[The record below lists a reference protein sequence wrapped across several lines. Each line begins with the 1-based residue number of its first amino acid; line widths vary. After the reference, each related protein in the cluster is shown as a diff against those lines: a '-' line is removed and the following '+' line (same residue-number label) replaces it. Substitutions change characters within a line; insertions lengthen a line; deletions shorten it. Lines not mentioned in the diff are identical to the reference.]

1 MGNDRRDF
9 FKTVGAVAAGT
20 MISSPRAAEAAV
32 ASDDYA
38 AAYRSAFSID
48 GAAPEEIPSADGGE
62 IRGVVVQEAPVNN
75 RVGKHLDTIAY
86 EEIAISLGA
95 NQSPGIYAWIQS
107 MLDGNPQP
115 KNGSIVAVDGRGK
128 PRNQIRFTA
137 GRITEVAFPA
147 LDARSRVAAELA
159 VTIEPGG
166 LTPREPA
173 SSLAPPSRAKQKAWF
188 SSNFRL
194 NIDGLPS
201 ATARVNKIESITIKQ
216 SFTYPD
222 GPQSITASPLDVSDL
237 VFYCPEEFAEP
248 FRAWARE
255 FIVQNSGGERIAT
268 LEFLAPDRK
277 TVFFT
282 LLLSGLGIYGCGL
295 EGDALKTASSR
306 VVKVELY
313 CENVSLYVGPYNPTP
328 S

>member
-1 MGNDRRDF
+1 
-9 FKTVGAVAAGT
+9 
-20 MISSPRAAEAAV
+20 MISSPQAAEAAA
-32 ASDDYA
+32 ASDRYA

-48 GAAPEEIPSADGGE
+48 GAAPEEVPSADGGE
-62 IRGVVVQEAPVNN
+62 IRGVVVHEEPVNN
-75 RVGKHLDTIAY
+75 RVGKHLETIAY

-115 KNGSIVAVDGRGK
+115 KNGSIVAVDARGR
-128 PRNQIRFTA
+128 PRNQIQFTD
-137 GRITEVAFPA
+137 GRITEVAFPT

-159 VTIEPGG
+159 ITIEPGG

-173 SSLAPPSRAKQKAWF
+173 STLAPPNRAKQKPWLG
-188 SSNFRL
+188 SNFRL
-194 NIDGLPS
+194 NIDGLAS
-201 ATARVNKIESITIKQ
+201 ACARVTKIEAITIKQ
-216 SFTYPD
+216 SFIYPD
-222 GPQSITASPLDVSDL
+222 GPHSTPNASPLDVSDL

-255 FIVQNSGGERIAT
+255 FIVQNSGGERSAT
-268 LEFLAPDRK
+268 LEFLAPDFK

-282 LLLSGLGIYGCGL
+282 LLLSGLGIRGCGL
-295 EGDALKTASSR
+295 QGDDLKTASAR

-313 CENVSLYVGPYNPTP
+313 CENVSLYVGPYNPTT
-328 S
+328 

>member
-1 MGNDRRDF
+1 MALD
-9 FKTVGAVAAGT
+9 K
-20 MISSPRAAEAAV
+20 
-32 ASDDYA
+32 YA

-75 RVGKHLDTIAY
+75 RVGKHLANIAY

-95 NQSPGIYAWIQS
+95 NQSPGIYAWIQN

-115 KNGSIVAVDGRGK
+115 KNGSIVAVDGRGR
-128 PRNQIRFTA
+128 PRNQIRFTN

-147 LDARSRVAAELA
+147 LDARNRTAAELA
-159 VTIEPGG
+159 VTIEPEG

-173 SSLAPPSRAKQKAWF
+173 TTLSPASRGKQKAWL

-194 NIDGLPS
+194 NIDGLGAAS
-201 ATARVNKIESITIKQ
+201 TRVTKIESITVKQ
-216 SFTYPD
+216 SFNYP
-222 GPQSITASPLDVSDL
+222 PPFSSASVTANPLDVSDV

-255 FIVQNSGGERIAT
+255 FIVQNSGGERSAT
-268 LEFLAPDRK
+268 LEFLSPDFK

-282 LLLSGLGIYGCGL
+282 LLLSGLGIFGCGL
-295 EGDALKTASSR
+295 EGDDLKTASGR

-313 CENVSLYVGPYNPTP
+313 CENVSLYVGPYNP
-328 S
+328 SS